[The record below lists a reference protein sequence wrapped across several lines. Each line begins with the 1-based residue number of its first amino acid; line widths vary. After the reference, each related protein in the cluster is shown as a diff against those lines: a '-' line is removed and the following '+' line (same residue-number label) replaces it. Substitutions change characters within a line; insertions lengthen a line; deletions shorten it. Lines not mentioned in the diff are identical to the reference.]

1 VHGVVDEQCR
11 RRGAGIVEM
20 GVVRVAVAGVEGVG
34 VAPPIARCSTRA
46 TRRTKTRDSNCCW
59 MKVRWQVNTLNVS
72 AGTLNP
78 YLPKRTIAPAQMLDW
93 LEEPDEADL
102 A

>member
-1 VHGVVDEQCR
+1 MANKSQGTWYVSFELP
-11 RRGAGIVEM
+11 RGQRKHA
-20 GVVRVAVAGVEGVG
+20 
-34 VAPPIARCSTRA
+34 RA
-46 TRRTKTRDSNCCW
+46 TETFRNEREAKKFARAKLVD
-59 MKVRWQVNTLNVS
+59 TLNVS